1 MLNKKKIY
9 YIAYDVFLPKEKV
22 IHGSGTFVSTGKPD
36 LKKWISDIETH
47 NFNNGI
53 STGAIQVLSCIEVK
67 EDFIK

>member
-9 YIAYDVFLPKEKV
+9 YIAYDVFLQKEKV
-22 IHGSGTFVSTGKPD
+22 IHGSGTFSCKGKPT
-36 LKKWISDIETH
+36 LKKWIGDIETH

-53 STGAIQVLSCIEVK
+53 PTGAIQILSCIEVK